1 MRKKCFQVEP
11 GFFLALSVS
20 VPSSRKPG
28 KEGEQ
33 VEWRPEDVSDAVL
46 LAVLQRAYDMFHL
59 FQGELSALEAA
70 RGHAGVREATDHF
83 FTRYL
88 ATLRLEGA
96 GHIAIAGSN

>member
-1 MRKKCFQVEP
+1 MEP

-33 VEWRPEDVSDAVL
+33 VGIIITCNFMSGEISTEKNDIVKVEWRPEDVSDSVL

-59 FQGELSALEAA
+59 FQVGINS
-70 RGHAGVREATDHF
+70 
-83 FTRYL
+83 
-88 ATLRLEGA
+88 
-96 GHIAIAGSN
+96 

>member
-1 MRKKCFQVEP
+1 M
-11 GFFLALSVS
+11 
-20 VPSSRKPG
+20 
-28 KEGEQ
+28 
-33 VEWRPEDVSDAVL
+33 EWRPEDVSDAVL

-59 FQGELSALEAA
+59 FQVGTLSLQLSGPASFSWNQTQGELSALEAA

-96 GHIAIAGSN
+96 GGHIAAGSN